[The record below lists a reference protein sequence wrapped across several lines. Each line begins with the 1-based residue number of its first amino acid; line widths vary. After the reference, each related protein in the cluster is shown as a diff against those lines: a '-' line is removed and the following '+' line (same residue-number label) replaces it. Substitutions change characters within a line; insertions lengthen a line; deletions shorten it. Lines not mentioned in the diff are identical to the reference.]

1 MSNAEINEL
10 VGILATIDPD
20 NYTAAA
26 YTSDWVPLQDLRR
39 AMFIVMVGDMGSS
52 STVDFKLQEATDSSG
67 TGAADISGKSIT
79 QLTQAGTDDNKQ
91 AIIEINA
98 SELTEGYPYVAA
110 VMTVGTA
117 ASDAA
122 AICLAGGARFK
133 PASDFDLSSVDEIVT

>member
-1 MSNAEINEL
+1 MSNAELNEI

-20 NYTAAA
+20 NYAAAA

-39 AMFIVMVGDMGSS
+39 AMFIVMVGDMGTNG
-52 STVDFKLQEATDSSG
+52 TVDFKLQEATDSSG
-67 TGAADISGKSIT
+67 TGATDITGKSIT

-91 AIIEINA
+91 AIIEIDA
-98 SELTEGYPYVAA
+98 SELTDGYPYVAA

-122 AICLAGGARFK
+122 AICLAGDARFK